1 MNLLL
6 IAAAKKLG
14 RDTDIMDSYWK
25 YQQREQ
31 NWFFSPNP
39 NLDQAT
45 RKPSSLDNWN
55 SWDRLSVKQKMTLS
69 TLAGFKND
77 ATDIIRNT
85 SHLSKLKDAL
95 SSKWRNDLYS
105 IFWANE
111 GSGKLWLCNVFI
123 GDAIYLYN
131 GRNFTSGNNHYYD
144 PYQIYS
150 GQSFLRKRNSYKEV
164 KAGDIVVFKYGGSP
178 KHVEIITEVQ
188 KNRFADDGFCSIGAG
203 RGQKRSDLGVVKC
216 DSHRWFIGGR
226 RELEDK
232 GNIYFYI

>member
-6 IAAAKKLG
+6 ITAAKKLG
-14 RDTDIMDSYWK
+14 RDPDIIDSYWK

-45 RKPSSLDNWN
+45 RKPSSLDSWN

-77 ATDIIRNT
+77 ATDVIRNT
-85 SHLSKLKDAL
+85 SHLSKLKDGL
-95 SSKWRNDLYS
+95 STWRDDLYS
-105 IFWANE
+105 VFLANE
-111 GSGKLWLCNVFI
+111 GSGRLWLCNVFI

-131 GRNFTSGNNHYYD
+131 GSDFTSGNKHYFD
-144 PYQIYS
+144 PCQIHS

-164 KAGDIVVFKYGGSP
+164 KAGDIVVFKYAGIP
-178 KHVEIITEVQ
+178 KHVEIITEIQ

-203 RGQKRSDLGVVKC
+203 RGQEKNDLGMIKC
-216 DSHRWFIGGR
+216 DSHKWFIEGR

-232 GNIYFYI
+232 GNTYFYI